1 VLEFTKAKIMSKL
14 LFCLLVAV
22 ASAQQWEDYETD
34 SADYNS
40 DYNSDYRSADYSES
54 SDLDSG
60 LWREEAVLLTPQ
72 DRERESTRVERDGGF
87 HGHGGG
93 HSSSRRRSGRRQQ
106 ESGGRRQRPQEEFQG
121 ERQAPAPVAQE
132 ERRGRQSGGVGL
144 ALGMLNNPADA
155 DGNYNFN
162 FADDGMER
170 EESGHPGAVEGG
182 YSYTSPEGELVS
194 VEYVADEFGFHP
206 VGSHIPVAPP
216 MPPHVRRLLDHL
228 AKVNGLAKLY

>member
-1 VLEFTKAKIMSKL
+1 MRLTLPTTTAPGTTPTTGPATSL
-14 LFCLLVAV
+14 SRATTSRV
-22 ASAQQWEDYETD
+22 ASGERRQSSSHLKTER
-34 SADYNS
+34 
-40 DYNSDYRSADYSES
+40 RSQP
-54 SDLDSG
+54 G
-60 LWREEAVLLTPQ
+60 WRETEDSMVTEGVIPARGGVLK
-72 DRERESTRVERDGGF
+72 ESTRVERDGGF

-121 ERQAPAPVAQE
+121 ERRAPAPVAQE

-144 ALGMLNNPADA
+144 ALGILNNPADA

-162 FADDGMER
+162 FADNGMER
-170 EESGHPGAVEGG
+170 EEAGHPGAVEGG

-228 AKVNGLAKLY
+228 AKVYGLAKL

>member
-1 VLEFTKAKIMSKL
+1 MTLPSL

-22 ASAQQWEDYETD
+22 ATAQQWEDYDETD

-40 DYNSDYRSADYSES
+40 PRDYPDYRSGDYNSES

-60 LWREEAVLLTPQ
+60 LWREEAVFLTPQ
-72 DRERESTRVERDGGF
+72 DREKESTRVERDGGF

-106 ESGGRRQRPQEEFQG
+106 ESAGRRQRPQEDFQE
-121 ERQAPAPVAQE
+121 ERRAPAPVAQE
-132 ERRGRQSGGVGL
+132 ERRGRQSGGLGL
-144 ALGMLNNPADA
+144 ALGILNNPADA

-162 FADDGMER
+162 FADNGMER

-228 AKVNGLAKLY
+228 AKVNGLAKL